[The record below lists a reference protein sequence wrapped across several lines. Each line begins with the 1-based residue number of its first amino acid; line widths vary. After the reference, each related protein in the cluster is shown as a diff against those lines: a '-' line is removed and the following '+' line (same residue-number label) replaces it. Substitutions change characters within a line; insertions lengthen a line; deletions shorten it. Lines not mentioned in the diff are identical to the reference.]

1 MRPAATSAAL
11 VPLLLA
17 SGALLAERAEAQWVS
32 LPGEGWLDIS
42 VFYHDTRETYGPDGE
57 RETILANGRA
67 VTLSVF
73 FTGAVGLIP
82 GVDGWAQL
90 PVHRLRFDDDAG
102 ERISSGVGDPRFFL
116 RVGPRLLG
124 LPSVP
129 VALRGGVK
137 LAGGSFDVDSE
148 IITLGEGQSD
158 VELMLEVGRSFHPR
172 PLWTM
177 AWVGRRWRGPNREAA
192 REPGDEWFWFWSAGG
207 QAGPLLWQ
215 TILEAAA
222 EAPGTSRGSRSRTAG
237 NPSSRPSC
245 TWAASWGRGKRASAC
260 ASRSERR
267 TSRPAMPSPPPTTP
281 R

>member
-1 MRPAATSAAL
+1 MD
-11 VPLLLA
+11 V
-17 SGALLAERAEAQWVS
+17 
-32 LPGEGWLDIS
+32 S

-82 GVDGWAQL
+82 GVDGWAQI

-137 LAGGSFDVDSE
+137 LAGGSFDVDSA
-148 IITLGEGQSD
+148 IIPLGEGQSD
-158 VELMLEVGRSFHPR
+158 VELMLEVGHSFHPR

-207 QAGPLLWQ
+207 QAGPVLWQ
-215 TILEAAA
+215 TILEGRRGGAWNIQGVTIENRRESIVQALVYLGRELGPG
-222 EAPGTSRGSRSRTAG
+222 EARLGLRVPIRAKNLPAGHAFTA
-237 NPSSRPSC
+237 SYY
-245 TWAASWGRGKRASAC
+245 
-260 ASRSERR
+260 
-267 TSRPAMPSPPPTTP
+267 TP
-281 R
+281 LRLW